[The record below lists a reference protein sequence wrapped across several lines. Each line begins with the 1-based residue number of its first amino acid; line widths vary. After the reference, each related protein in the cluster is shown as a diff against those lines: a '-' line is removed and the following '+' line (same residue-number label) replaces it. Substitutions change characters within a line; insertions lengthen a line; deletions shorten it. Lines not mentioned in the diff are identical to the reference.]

1 VNRRVNKSAQAARSE
16 SIVRRLFGRREILK
30 GVAAGALT
38 LWAPRLMKAQQS
50 VTKLTGT
57 LAVID
62 GGGANVTACSTGEGF
77 VLVDSGAPK
86 SGDAVMAA
94 LKGLS
99 PNATANGKVQ
109 TLFNTHYHLDQTAN
123 NELFA
128 AQGAKI
134 VSQTRTREWM
144 ATDYWVPAE
153 WRYEKARPQA
163 ALPTET
169 FRDQGSM
176 KAGSEDIDYGYLLMA
191 HTSGDL
197 YVHFKGANVI
207 AVGDVASPLRDP
219 ELDWFTGG
227 WVGGRVDSMDLLL
240 SIGNDQTRFVPAY
253 GAVMTKTQFKAERD
267 MMEEVRKRIFDRVK
281 AGQGPK
287 DMLEN
292 KVLDGLPRKW
302 KDPLKFLY
310 AAAKGAWAYEDKLG
324 EEVV

>member
-1 VNRRVNKSAQAARSE
+1 MNRRE
-16 SIVRRLFGRREILK
+16 LLK
-30 GVAAGALT
+30 TATAGAVA
-38 LWAPRLMKAQQS
+38 LWAPRLLKAQQP
-50 VTKLTGT
+50 VTKLTDT

-62 GGGANVTACSTGEGF
+62 GGGANVTALSTGEGF

-86 SGDAVMAA
+86 SGDAVTST
-94 LKGLS
+94 LKS
-99 PNATANGKVQ
+99 RASNAKVQ

-123 NELFA
+123 NEQFA

-134 VSQTRTREWM
+134 IAQKRTREWM
-144 ATDYWVPAE
+144 ATDYWIPAE
-153 WRYEKARPQA
+153 ERYEKARPKA

-169 FRDQGSM
+169 FRTQGSM
-176 KAGSEDIDYGYLLMA
+176 KVGNEEIAYGYLLMA

-240 SIGNDQTRFVPAY
+240 AISNDQTRFVPAY
-253 GAVMTKTQFKAERD
+253 GAVMTKAQFKAERD
-267 MMEEVRKRIFDRVK
+267 MMEEVRQRIFDRVR
-281 AGQGPK
+281 AGEGPQ
-287 DMLEN
+287 DMLEGGA
-292 KVLDGLPRKW
+292 LDGLPRKW

-310 AAAKGAWAYEDKLG
+310 AAAKGAWAYQDKLG
-324 EEVV
+324 ANIV

>member
-1 VNRRVNKSAQAARSE
+1 VNRREV
-16 SIVRRLFGRREILK
+16 IK
-30 GVAAGALT
+30 GAVAGAFT
-38 LWAPRLMKAQQS
+38 LWARPLLKAQQS
-50 VTKLTGT
+50 ATKLTST

-62 GGGANVTACSTGEGF
+62 AGGANVTVLSTGEGF

-94 LKGLS
+94 LKGLA
-99 PNATANGKVQ
+99 PNAKVQ

-123 NELFA
+123 NEQFA

-134 VSQTRTREWM
+134 ISQKRTREWM
-144 ATDYWVPAE
+144 ETDYWVPAE
-153 WRYEKARPQA
+153 ERWEKARPKG

-169 FRDQGSM
+169 FRTQGSM
-176 KAGSEDIDYGYLLMA
+176 KVGNEQIDYGYLLMA

-240 SIGNDQTRFVPAY
+240 GISNDQTRFVPAY
-253 GAVMTKTQFKAERD
+253 GGVMTKAQFKAERD
-267 MMEEVRKRIFDRVK
+267 MMEEVRQRIFDRVR
-281 AGQGPK
+281 AGEGPQ
-287 DMLEN
+287 DMLEGGA
-292 KVLDGLPRKW
+292 LDGLPRKW
-302 KDPLKFLY
+302 KDPLRFLY
-310 AAAKGAWAYEDKLG
+310 AAAKGGWGYYDKLG
-324 EEVV
+324 GNVV

>member
-1 VNRRVNKSAQAARSE
+1 VKRVVNRREALISAVA
-16 SIVRRLFGRREILK
+16 
-30 GVAAGALT
+30 GVFT
-38 LWAPRLMKAQQS
+38 LWAPRLLKAQQA

-62 GGGANVTACSTGEGF
+62 GGGANVTAFSTGEGF

-94 LKGLS
+94 LKGLA
-99 PNATANGKVQ
+99 PNGKVQ

-123 NELFA
+123 NEQFA
-128 AQGAKI
+128 GQGAKI
-134 VSQTRTREWM
+134 ISQTHTKEWM

-169 FRDQGSM
+169 FRTQGSM
-176 KAGSEDIDYGYLLMA
+176 KAGSEDIAYGYLLMA

-219 ELDWFTGG
+219 EFDWYTGA

-240 SIGNDQTRFVPAY
+240 SISNDQTRFVPAY
-253 GAVMTKTQFKAERD
+253 GAVMTKAQFKAERD

-281 AGQGPK
+281 AGEGPQ
-287 DMLEN
+287 DMLAGGA
-292 KVLDGLPRKW
+292 LDGLPRKW